1 MEEREFHE
9 RRKIFK
15 EELKALKDEKYIDE
29 MDYNRMNYA
38 YQLYVQQLD
47 KKKQNNIIET
57 DESMEATDMLQ
68 NAQKLESQLEI
79 DPMKELIQKLK
90 TKQQQEMEAVAQN
103 KLTAFT
109 EQKSIHRGQGTDE
122 MDQTEPA
129 HDLPKVSALLQTKP
143 SFSKPE
149 KSRRA
154 N

>member
-1 MEEREFHE
+1 MDFMEERDFHE

-57 DESMEATDMLQ
+57 DESMEATDILQ
-68 NAQKLESQLEI
+68 NAEKFEPQHEM

-90 TKQQQEMEAVAQN
+90 TKQQQEMEAVARN

-109 EQKSIHRGQGTDE
+109 EQKSIHQGQGTDE

-129 HDLPKVSALLQTKP
+129 HDSA
-143 SFSKPE
+143 
-149 KSRRA
+149 
-154 N
+154 